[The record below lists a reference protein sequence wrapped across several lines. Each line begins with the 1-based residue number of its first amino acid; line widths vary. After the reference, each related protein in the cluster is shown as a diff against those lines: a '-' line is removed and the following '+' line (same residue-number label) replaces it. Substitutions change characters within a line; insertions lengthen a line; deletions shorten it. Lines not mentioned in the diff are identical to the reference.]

1 MIKEMKEMMGKC
13 VSMMDN
19 CSPSRE
25 PKNEEE
31 KKMTTKS
38 IGFIGGG
45 RITRILLEGWKK
57 KGFVPAQVTVSDAN
71 QQVLDALKQKFSQIT
86 CVLSDNAQP
95 AASDIVFLA
104 LHPPVMKDGLQ
115 AVTAALKP
123 NAILVSLVP
132 KFSMAAL
139 SNLLGGF
146 QRIVRM
152 IPNAPSIVNR
162 GYNPTVFSPAISA
175 AEKAE
180 LSDMFALLGAFPEV
194 LEATLEAYVITT
206 AIGPTYFWPQM
217 NTLRELA
224 VSFGLSE
231 QAAKEGVR
239 QMMEGALA
247 TMFDTDLTFEEV
259 MNLVPAKPLA
269 DDQAMIKNLYQT
281 KLTELYQKL
290 KG

>member
-1 MIKEMKEMMGKC
+1 M
-13 VSMMDN
+13 N
-19 CSPSRE
+19 
-25 PKNEEE
+25 
-31 KKMTTKS
+31 TKS

-45 RITRILLEGWKK
+45 RITRILLEGWQR
-57 KGFVPAQVTVSDAN
+57 KGFIPAQVTVSDAN
-71 QQVLDALKQKFSQIT
+71 QQALDALKQKFPQIT
-86 CVLSDNAQP
+86 CVLGDNAQP

-115 AVTAALKP
+115 AVAAALKP
-123 NAILVSLVP
+123 NAILVSLAP
-132 KFSMAAL
+132 KFSIVAL

-194 LEATLEAYVITT
+194 LEATMEAYAMTT
-206 AIGPTYFWPQM
+206 AMGPTYFWPQL

-247 TMFDTDLTFEEV
+247 TMFDTDLTFADV
-259 MNLVPAKPLA
+259 MDLVPVKPLA
-269 DDQAMIKNLYQT
+269 EDEAAINNLYQT
-281 KLTELYQKL
+281 KLTEVFKKL
-290 KG
+290 TT

>member
-1 MIKEMKEMMGKC
+1 M
-13 VSMMDN
+13 N
-19 CSPSRE
+19 
-25 PKNEEE
+25 
-31 KKMTTKS
+31 TKS

-45 RITRILLEGWKK
+45 RITRILLEGWQR
-57 KGFVPAQVTVSDAN
+57 KGFIPAQVTVSDAN
-71 QQVLDALKQKFSQIT
+71 QQALDALKQKFPQIT
-86 CVLSDNAQP
+86 CVLGDNAQP

-115 AVTAALKP
+115 AVAAALKP
-123 NAILVSLVP
+123 NAILVSLAP
-132 KFSMAAL
+132 KFSIVAL

-194 LEATLEAYVITT
+194 PEATLEAYVITT

-269 DDQAMIKNLYQT
+269 DDQAQIASMYNT
-281 KLTELYQKL
+281 KLTALFEKL
-290 KG
+290 RG